1 MSRKHKLIEKIKN
14 SPQKIR
20 FDEVG
25 FDKAAERIYQFDEV
39 DSLLVSIGFIRRQ
52 PNSGSSHF
60 TYILGELITTIPY
73 KRPYVKEKYIKDI
86 IELIDKLGY

>member
-20 FDEVG
+20 
-25 FDKAAERIYQFDEV
+25 FDEV